1 MGRMPYLMLAG
12 WLGLG
17 LMTTSAW
24 GCAPRPATH
33 EGVAAQPAGA
43 PSTPVP
49 RPGEGPGAPPDPD
62 PAPAVG
68 ASPTPSATPPPA
80 ASAPIPASPVAQAI
94 LTAARALV
102 AQRPDEALAAL
113 AAAPPSP
120 EATPELAPHHTLLTA
135 EAHLARGDRPRAA
148 ELAARVS
155 EPTLVVEATRLR
167 ARALDDP
174 RAAAQLLE
182 ALPPA
187 PGPLGEALAQHRRA
201 RDEAGVRRTLDR
213 LLVEFPTSPEALTET
228 PTVATAAWVQAL
240 GPRALVRAESLL
252 DAHANER
259 ARDEARLL
267 LAAKDPPPTADTA
280 CRARFV
286 EGKALRKL
294 RQYKGALEALGHAVR
309 ACARD
314 EKRQRSAQLLE
325 IQVRAIRGEPKT
337 LRARTE
343 ALLAADAIHRFGDD
357 ALLLLAQ
364 VEEREGDVA
373 AAKQTYQRVLDSF
386 PTGDQAG
393 AAAWGL
399 AFEAIRREAWTEAE
413 PHLRAAIA
421 ATWPEAVDRARAR
434 YWLARAHQATKRES
448 CALYHEAAMAD
459 GLGFFTWLTLSRLDQ
474 DDAPC
479 AQRLRDAL
487 LALDTT
493 PTPEL
498 AARVTAERPSV
509 VGTLAHTRALALARA
524 VPESARDPGAQ
535 RLRTWARDALRTLVV
550 PREDRVALALAF
562 DELGA
567 HKDAQDLL
575 RAPDTGVLDRPPSAT
590 TRRAWAAAYSR
601 AFAEE
606 VRAAAE
612 PERLDPLLL
621 TALSREES
629 TFDPEIV
636 SWAGAV
642 GLAQLMPGT
651 AIIAHQAV
659 FKKKL
664 DFQRLT
670 EPALNLRLG
679 ARVLDDG
686 LDDFGGL
693 VPLALG
699 AYNGGPGLVQ
709 KALPRSATAFDLW
722 SETVAVRETR
732 RYIQRV
738 VGTWGIYRF
747 LYAAPTDRFVT
758 LPRTIA
764 ASY

>member
-1 MGRMPYLMLAG
+1 
-12 WLGLG
+12 
-17 LMTTSAW
+17 
-24 GCAPRPATH
+24 
-33 EGVAAQPAGA
+33 
-43 PSTPVP
+43 
-49 RPGEGPGAPPDPD
+49 
-62 PAPAVG
+62 
-68 ASPTPSATPPPA
+68 
-80 ASAPIPASPVAQAI
+80 
-94 LTAARALV
+94 
-102 AQRPDEALAAL
+102 
-113 AAAPPSP
+113 
-120 EATPELAPHHTLLTA
+120 
-135 EAHLARGDRPRAA
+135 
-148 ELAARVS
+148 
-155 EPTLVVEATRLR
+155 VVEATRLR

-228 PTVATAAWVQAL
+228 PTTATASWVQAL

-325 IQVRAIRGEPKT
+325 IQVRAIRGEPKS

-343 ALLAADAIHRFGDD
+343 ALLAADASHRFGDD

-621 TALSREES
+621 ALVREES

-651 AIIAHQAV
+651 AIQAHAALRLG
-659 FKKKL
+659 KL
-664 DFQRLT
+664 DLERLT
-670 EPALNLRLG
+670 EPELNLRLG
-679 ARVLDDG
+679 ARVLGEG
-686 LDDFGGL
+686 LSDFGKL
-693 VPLALG
+693 EPLALA
-699 AYNGGPGLVQ
+699 AYNGGPGVAKKLIGSRA
-709 KALPRSATAFDLW
+709 KDFDRW
-722 SETVAVRETR
+722 VEDIRIKETR
-732 RYIQRV
+732 NYVKRV
-738 VGTWGIYRF
+738 MGTWGIYRW
-747 LYAAPTDRFVT
+747 LYDRERPFIDV
-758 LPRTIA
+758 PDQIGGP
-764 ASY
+764 